1 MAIAIVILVA
11 AAGGIFMGMLAGF
24 KLPNIKPF
32 NGKVVEPI
40 LKKIHIPP
48 IIAMIVMGC
57 VARNFFGD
65 IV

>member
-1 MAIAIVILVA
+1 
-11 AAGGIFMGMLAGF
+11 MGMLAGF
-24 KLPNIKPF
+24 KLPNFKPF

-48 IIAMIVMGC
+48 IIAMITMGC
-57 VARNFFGD
+57 VGRNFFGD